1 MYSMLELSP
10 EIMHTLYVGTY
21 CISYTNS
28 NMAARKH
35 ACLVSDHNVENV
47 FFRKSGGGDPLPTC
61 INNEKYSVHEVC
73 TCRSKEQ
80 RICFHMFCF
89 FPMCAMFVFSYCR
102 SFQV

>member
-47 FFRKSGGGDPLPTC
+47 FLGNREGEIPYLL
-61 INNEKYSVHEVC
+61 
-73 TCRSKEQ
+73 
-80 RICFHMFCF
+80 
-89 FPMCAMFVFSYCR
+89 A
-102 SFQV
+102 